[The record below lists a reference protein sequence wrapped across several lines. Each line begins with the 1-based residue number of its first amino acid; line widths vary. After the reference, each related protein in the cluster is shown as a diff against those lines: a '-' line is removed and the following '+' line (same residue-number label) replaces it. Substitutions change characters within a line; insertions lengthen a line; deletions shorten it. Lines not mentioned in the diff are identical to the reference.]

1 MKAVKMF
8 LGMMLCLV
16 VLAGQAQ
23 AAISNDIVLDFTNVD
38 NTSIVQYGNSVGVD
52 FTGWLT
58 VDVGYPNSDIEG
70 LKISPRNTQSIA
82 SIDFSETNSNPPQFK
97 SLAYYVT
104 GSPVSYVLNLLNGDI
119 ISPAEAL
126 TGESV
131 LSWAGTFVSSIVFTV
146 PSSTTFYIDDV
157 TVTPTPLPGAAILL
171 GSGLLGLVGL
181 RRREII

>member
-1 MKAVKMF
+1 MKSVKMF
-8 LGMMLCLV
+8 FGMMLCLV

-23 AAISNDIVLDFTNVD
+23 AAISDDIVLNFTNVD
-38 NTSIVQYGNSVGVD
+38 NTSIVAYGNSVGVE

-58 VDVGYPNSDIEG
+58 VDVGYPISDIEG
-70 LKISPRNTQSIA
+70 LKISPRTQESIA
-82 SIDFSETNSNPPQFK
+82 SIDFSSTSSNPPQFK

-104 GSPVSYVLNLLNGDI
+104 GSPVDYVLNLLSGTSSVGTLSGGD
-119 ISPAEAL
+119 
-126 TGESV
+126 V
-131 LSWAGTFVSSIVFTV
+131 LSWAGAFVSSIVFTV
-146 PSSTTFYIDDV
+146 PASTTFYIDDV